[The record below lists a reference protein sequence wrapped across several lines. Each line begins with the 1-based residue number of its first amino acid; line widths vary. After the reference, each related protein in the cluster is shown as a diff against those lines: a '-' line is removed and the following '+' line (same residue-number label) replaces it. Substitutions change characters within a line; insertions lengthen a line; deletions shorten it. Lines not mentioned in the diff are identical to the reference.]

1 MEDLEKYEVSWEEPL
16 KFELKN
22 GLTLHTVTP
31 PGSGAIVGGILKL
44 MDSFNISKNT
54 EFQNTYQFIEASKF
68 AFAQRSKLGDW
79 NDPEILDSVK
89 DTIKNIQS
97 NNWTQWVL
105 DRWNENL
112 TVNNTQFYGANF
124 QYVMEDHGTSHVSIL
139 APNGDAVSVTSTVNT
154 YFGSG
159 TMSKSTRIVFNNEME
174 DFSTPNTTNFYGIPA
189 SQENFIKPNKR
200 PTSSMSP
207 SIIVDGKKNVKLV
220 VGASG
225 GPRIITS
232 VSYATM
238 RHLWMNENIKAAIDA
253 PRPHHQLVPMKVFAE
268 IGTPRELVQ
277 YLRNK
282 GHIVDVVDVY
292 FAKNYGGARV
302 QAVSVDDNDII
313 TANND
318 RRKEGEVDGI

>member
-1 MEDLEKYEVSWEEPL
+1 MALPALVEQCSDSFHFFCSRVSWEEPL

-105 DRWNENL
+105 NRWNENL

-154 YFGSG
+154 WFGSG
-159 TMSKSTRIVFNNEME
+159 TVNNKKTRTPCFSTLRFSRISPEPLDLQKIYLHSFISIFEELSAGTRIFQ
-174 DFSTPNTTNFYGIPA
+174 I
-189 SQENFIKPNKR
+189 
-200 PTSSMSP
+200 
-207 SIIVDGKKNVKLV
+207 
-220 VGASG
+220 
-225 GPRIITS
+225 
-232 VSYATM
+232 
-238 RHLWMNENIKAAIDA
+238 
-253 PRPHHQLVPMKVFAE
+253 
-268 IGTPRELVQ
+268 
-277 YLRNK
+277 
-282 GHIVDVVDVY
+282 
-292 FAKNYGGARV
+292 
-302 QAVSVDDNDII
+302 
-313 TANND
+313 
-318 RRKEGEVDGI
+318 